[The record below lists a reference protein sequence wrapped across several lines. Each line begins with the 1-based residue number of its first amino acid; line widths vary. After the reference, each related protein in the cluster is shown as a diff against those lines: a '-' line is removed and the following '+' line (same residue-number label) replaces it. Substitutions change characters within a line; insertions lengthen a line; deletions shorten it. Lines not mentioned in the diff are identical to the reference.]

1 MSNAFRTVMKVL
13 AVALTFPLA
22 GCQQPIPGPI
32 EPREDPAGWPQIQIA
47 DRDLRNRIV
56 VRRPQIMQDE
66 AGLMF
71 VTVPVRST
79 TERQLTIE
87 YRATFFDRNH
97 EVIQETTWFP
107 KTLPP
112 FTQET
117 LTLNSTSPRADDFQ
131 FDIRP
136 AK

>member
-1 MSNAFRTVMKVL
+1 MTKSSPIVL
-13 AVALTFPLA
+13 TAVLTLALAA
-22 GCQQPIPGPI
+22 GCGVKAPLEG
-32 EPREDPAGWPQIQIA
+32 RNDPYDPSQIHFAQKSLERRTAVRAPSVSRDENGQI
-47 DRDLRNRIV
+47 L
-56 VRRPQIMQDE
+56 
-66 AGLMF
+66 F

-87 YRATFFDRNH
+87 YRATFFDRNR

>member
-1 MSNAFRTVMKVL
+1 MRFTLPHSKDQLITLSTFTL
-13 AVALTFPLA
+13 SLILLTISFIRDLRYEKLYP
-22 GCQQPIPGPI
+22 
-32 EPREDPAGWPQIQIA
+32 D
-47 DRDLRNRIV
+47 DLRNRIV
-56 VRRPQIMQDE
+56 ARRPQIMQDE

-87 YRATFFDRNH
+87 YRATFFDRNR